1 VSIYV
6 SIASYEDPFLERTV
20 KSAIDNALYPENLYF
35 GIAVQ
40 NEKIKIPDFSF
51 IKTENLSLLNL
62 NAKNRPGVVRIRY
75 ILRKLMRNQDYF
87 LQIDSHMFF
96 EKNWDINLIKKFNE
110 LKQITGKDKVIIS
123 KFLTRHIGKE
133 NEEEKNSVTSFYI
146 NNNSGYNFLGIGSE
160 QREISK
166 FKNIE
171 IIGDFAKTQYITG
184 QFIFSDNTFI
194 TDGSFDSYSD
204 FFTEEYVDS
213 IFSYIRGYDT
223 YAILGY
229 NYLSHNN
236 EEYNELVYGSKN
248 FSDKT
253 FKVLSEKDKDHI
265 VFKPDFYKFL
275 FNSKNTRFY
284 IHDVERT
291 FEDFCIELGLDFYFI
306 KNNYYEYL
314 KDNNIKE

>member
-110 LKQITGKDKVIIS
+110 LKQITGK
-123 KFLTRHIGKE
+123 
-133 NEEEKNSVTSFYI
+133 
-146 NNNSGYNFLGIGSE
+146 
-160 QREISK
+160 
-166 FKNIE
+166 
-171 IIGDFAKTQYITG
+171 
-184 QFIFSDNTFI
+184 
-194 TDGSFDSYSD
+194 
-204 FFTEEYVDS
+204 
-213 IFSYIRGYDT
+213 
-223 YAILGY
+223 
-229 NYLSHNN
+229 
-236 EEYNELVYGSKN
+236 
-248 FSDKT
+248 
-253 FKVLSEKDKDHI
+253 
-265 VFKPDFYKFL
+265 PDFYKFL

-284 IHDVERT
+284 IHDVQRT
-291 FEDFCIELGLDFYFI
+291 FKDFCIELGLDFYFI
-306 KNNYYEYL
+306 KNNYYKYL